1 MVTDLTAA
9 DRALLLGLARAAIA
23 ARLAGHE
30 APLPEAAGA
39 VLYERAASFVSLH
52 HGREL
57 RGCIGELEARYP
69 LLESVRR
76 NALHAAFD
84 DPRFAP
90 LDADELP
97 GLTIEISVLTP
108 ATPIPGPD
116 AIVIGRHGVILEQHG
131 HRAVFL
137 PQVAPDQGWD
147 VPTMLNHLAAKANLP
162 RDAWRQGARL
172 STFAALVFGEGHA

>member
-9 DRALLLGLARAAIA
+9 DRVLLLGLARAAIA

-30 APLPEAAGA
+30 VPLPEAAGA
-39 VLYERAASFVSLH
+39 HLYDRAATFVSLH
-52 HGREL
+52 RGRDL
-57 RGCIGELEARYP
+57 RGCIGELEPRFP

-84 DPRFAP
+84 DHRFAP
-90 LDADELP
+90 LTAGELP

-108 ATPIPGPD
+108 AAPIAGPE

-137 PQVAPDQGWD
+137 PQVAPEQGWD
-147 VPTMLNHLAAKANLP
+147 TPTMLGYLAAKAGLP
-162 RDAWRQGARL
+162 RDAWRQGAHL
-172 STFAALVFGEGHA
+172 STFEALVFGEE